1 MTEAL
6 PHFLQAA
13 KRSTY
18 AAQGDDASVVPL
30 LADSR
35 QLEYQED
42 GWLYRDIYVGLLRFV
57 GQELVYQQG
66 RALWSMAYAGG
77 VPPGTPDS
85 QARTAYAFLRQAL
98 RALPTDF
105 PVRGPQCLEE
115 GGWRYTCHHSGTL
128 AAFDGIES
136 ITDPE
141 GAVVYQLR
149 FAGGL
154 VV

>member
-6 PHFLQAA
+6 TRFLQAA
-13 KRSTY
+13 KRATY

-115 GGWRYTCHHSGTL
+115 AGWRYTCHHSGTL
-128 AAFDGIES
+128 AAFDGTES